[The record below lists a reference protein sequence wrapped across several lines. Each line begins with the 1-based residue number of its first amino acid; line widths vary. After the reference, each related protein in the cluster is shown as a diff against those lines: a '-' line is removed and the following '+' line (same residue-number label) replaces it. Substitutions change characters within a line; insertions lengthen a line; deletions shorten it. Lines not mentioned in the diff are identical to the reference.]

1 MTQIAKK
8 IEELLKQ
15 VKDDL
20 SGNENSTSTLN
31 SERTSKEPGQLYEHA
46 PIGILAI
53 NQKKEIV
60 KFNREAEKIFGYQ
73 SAEILG
79 KNLVTLIPE
88 RYRNFHFRPFG
99 AVMGHPESSS
109 KTFEFIGLKK
119 NGAEFPIELSY
130 CLTTQ
135 EAERLMVISARD
147 ISSRKGLEIEMKE
160 RTDVLQEYLKLH
172 NQWLTET

>member
-31 SERTSKEPGQLYEHA
+31 SERTSREPALLYEHA

-60 KFNREAEKIFGYQ
+60 KFNREAEKLFGYPA
-73 SAEILG
+73 AEILG
-79 KNLVTLIPE
+79 KHLVTLIPE

-119 NGAEFPIELSY
+119 NG
-130 CLTTQ
+130 
-135 EAERLMVISARD
+135 V
-147 ISSRKGLEIEMKE
+147 
-160 RTDVLQEYLKLH
+160 
-172 NQWLTET
+172 

>member
-53 NQKKEIV
+53 NQKKRSL
-60 KFNREAEKIFGYQ
+60 NSTGRQ
-73 SAEILG
+73 
-79 KNLVTLIPE
+79 
-88 RYRNFHFRPFG
+88 
-99 AVMGHPESSS
+99 
-109 KTFEFIGLKK
+109 KK
-119 NGAEFPIELSY
+119 YLA
-130 CLTTQ
+130 TQ
-135 EAERLMVISARD
+135 LLRSLANI
-147 ISSRKGLEIEMKE
+147 
-160 RTDVLQEYLKLH
+160 
-172 NQWLTET
+172 W